1 VAISTLS
8 ACVAWNLEI
17 VIAAFALSGR
27 AIVFYDGCGRRLCH
41 VCGESLQLSDPC
53 GVCRC
58 GLCLR
63 LDVDSDHRHCL
74 DSGFDAAFDL
84 WSRLWSHHPFCEVFR
99 LYNLRAS
106 FLDGICGSLSLAV
119 CEARSGKRLDPQEG
133 CRAELQKQI
142 RVQMTKKSALQGS
155 GGVWSSLIRV
165 DVV

>member
-8 ACVAWNLEI
+8 ACVAWNLET
-17 VIAAFALSGR
+17 VIAALALSGR
-27 AIVFYDGCGRRLCH
+27 ATSFCDGRGRRFCH
-41 VCGESLQLSDPC
+41 ARDASLQLSDPC

-63 LDVDSDHRHCL
+63 LDVDSDYRHCS

-84 WSRLWSHHPFCEVFR
+84 WSRLWSHHPFCGAFR
-99 LYNLRAS
+99 LCNPRAS
-106 FLDGICGSLSLAV
+106 FLDGICGSLSLVV

-142 RVQMTKKSALQGS
+142 KV
-155 GGVWSSLIRV
+155 
-165 DVV
+165 